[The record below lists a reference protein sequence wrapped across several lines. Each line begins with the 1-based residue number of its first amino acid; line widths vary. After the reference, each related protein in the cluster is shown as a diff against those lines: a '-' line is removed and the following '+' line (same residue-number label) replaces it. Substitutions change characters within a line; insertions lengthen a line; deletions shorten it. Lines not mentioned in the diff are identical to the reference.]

1 MKIAKILISVELCNL
16 NIYEYDSKTY
26 KEVDTIVDNFKKLID
41 DKLNLYI
48 KEKNIIPIVTLEDV
62 YFKD

>member
-1 MKIAKILISVELCNL
+1 MKIASILLSVELRNL

-26 KEVDTIVDNFKKLID
+26 KELESIIDNFKKLID

-48 KEKNIIPIVTLEDV
+48 KDKNIIPIVTLEDV
-62 YFKD
+62 FFED